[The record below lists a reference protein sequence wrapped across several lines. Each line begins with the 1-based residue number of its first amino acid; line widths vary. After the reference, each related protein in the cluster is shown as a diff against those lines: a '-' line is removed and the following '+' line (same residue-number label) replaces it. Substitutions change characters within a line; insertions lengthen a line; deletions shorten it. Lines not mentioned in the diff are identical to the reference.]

1 MAQPS
6 IHSSGSSK
14 PETLLRVEDLV
25 KSYPAFE
32 LRNVSFSVE
41 AGTITG
47 LHRTKRRGEID
58 HLEMS

>member
-1 MAQPS
+1 MAQPP

-14 PETLLRVEDLV
+14 PETLLRVEDLA

-32 LRNVSFSVE
+32 LRDVSFSVE

-47 LHRTKRRGEID
+47 FIGRNGAG
-58 HLEMS
+58 

>member
-32 LRNVSFSVE
+32 LRDASFSVE
-41 AGTITG
+41 AGT
-47 LHRTKRRGEID
+47 
-58 HLEMS
+58 